1 MSRGPAI
8 LTLGMICT
16 SSDCRKPL
24 FAGERV
30 ELPPRDVPEGL
41 SSKDYLNL
49 GIKYKSLG
57 WTEQARDAFTFAQ
70 EIDSDGDVGAT
81 ARRYLRTKIPRY
93 PVPLVAEQKNIQ
105 AFNLMAMGDT
115 DAAKKTFEELIRQFP
130 DFEWPYG
137 NLSVIYLEDGQT
149 LEAKELLA
157 RALKINPNYVNGW
170 LQLAT
175 AKGLEEDFDGAEE
188 CVNRALESDPEDSLS
203 MNMKKALSQLKNM

>member
-1 MSRGPAI
+1 M
-8 LTLGMICT
+8 
-16 SSDCRKPL
+16 
-24 FAGERV
+24 

-41 SSKDYLNL
+41 SPKDYLSL

-57 WTEQARDAFTFAQ
+57 WTEQARDAFTFAH
-70 EIDSDGDVGAT
+70 EIDEAGDVGAT
-81 ARRYLRTKIPRY
+81 ARRYLKTKIPRY

-105 AFNLMAMGDT
+105 GFNLMAMGDT
-115 DAAKKTFEELIRQFP
+115 HAARKTFEELIKQFP

-188 CVNRALESDPEDSLS
+188 CINRALESDPEDSLS
-203 MNMKKALSQLKNM
+203 MNMKKALSQLKNL

>member
-1 MSRGPAI
+1 MGD
-8 LTLGMICT
+8 T
-16 SSDCRKPL
+16 
-24 FAGERV
+24 V

-41 SSKDYLNL
+41 SPKDYLSL

-57 WTEQARDAFTFAQ
+57 WTEQARDAFTLAH
-70 EIDSDGDVGAT
+70 EIDEAGDVGET
-81 ARRYLRTKIPRY
+81 ARRYLKTKIPRY

-105 AFNLMAMGDT
+105 GFNLMAMGDT
-115 DAAKKTFEELIRQFP
+115 DAAKKTFEELIKQFP

-175 AKGLEEDFDGAEE
+175 AKGLEEDYDGAEE

-203 MNMKKALSQLKNM
+203 MNMKKALTQLKNL